1 LIQVTVLPDEPRR
14 LSGRCIDCSYPFD
27 RIPAERR
34 RCHPPAVTCSGEE
47 ILDDR
52 QSISIA
58 VLTAN
63 QDDVELVNRTLRD
76 AGQVAHCHWVA
87 TPNTLDET
95 LESRM
100 VELIIVNK
108 DSYAD
113 TIRQLI
119 EQKDAYMPEVP
130 VVAISKNVD
139 EATIQEAMKQ
149 GACDLVSID
158 KKARLQA
165 VVSRELRAY
174 RVERALNT
182 TINSASAY
190 RRQLND
196 YMQDSAVAIAY
207 VQEGIVTDV
216 NLAWLKL
223 FRIRDKDDVAGLPLM
238 DNFDSESQ
246 AAIKGA
252 LVATLKGKWDSDG
265 KLVARGRID
274 QQESLALQLAF
285 QLTDYDGSPHVQI
298 KISPPEVVVEEPT
311 KLVHEALQRDP
322 TTLFFHRAEFLERLT
337 RRIAKKPNSGLHVLA
352 YIKPDHFSE
361 LHKIIGI
368 LPTEEVLSQL
378 AEEVRKRMQPR
389 DVAGRFEGTVLM
401 VLLER
406 GSDRDAETWAQ
417 QLVEH
422 VHDFDFRIGDR
433 SLNLTCT
440 VGICAAS
447 GVYSSLEELIVAA
460 TEAHQQGKKN
470 GGNCVILSESADAD
484 TRLRKYDAIWVRL
497 IKGALMENRFR
508 LAQLPIAGLRSDTDG
523 MYDLLVRMIDEQGN
537 ALLPS
542 DFLPAAE
549 RNNLMKTIDRWIV
562 SAAMDF
568 CVENKATRV
577 FVRLSQQS
585 LHDTSL
591 FAWMQKECVKRK
603 VEPLR
608 ICIQIPEQEAAK
620 HIKFTRQVVEQIR
633 AIGVGF
639 ALQHYGVDK
648 NRFQILDILR
658 PDYVK
663 IDGELMHTLT
673 TDTRMQESIRL
684 VTEAAEQRN
693 IETIAERVENA
704 NAMAVLFQLGVNY
717 MQGHYVHEPEVV
729 LQEPPSVSQTTL
741 DAIG

>member
-1 LIQVTVLPDEPRR
+1 MVKGNDLN
-14 LSGRCIDCSYPFD
+14 
-27 RIPAERR
+27 
-34 RCHPPAVTCSGEE
+34 
-47 ILDDR
+47 DR

-58 VLTAN
+58 VLTRN

-76 AGQVAHCHWVA
+76 AGHAAHCHWVA
-87 TPNTLDET
+87 SPGTLDET
-95 LESRM
+95 LESRK
-100 VELIIVNK
+100 VELIIINQ
-108 DSYAD
+108 DTYAD
-113 TIRQLI
+113 TVRQVI
-119 EQKDAYMPEVP
+119 EQKDSYMPEVP
-130 VVAISKNVD
+130 VVAVSTSVD
-139 EATIQEAMKQ
+139 EAKIQEAMKQ
-149 GACDLVSID
+149 GACDLVSMD
-158 KKARLQA
+158 RKARLQA
-165 VVSRELRAY
+165 VVTRELRAY

-196 YMQDSAVAIAY
+196 YMQDSAVGIAY

-238 DNFDSESQ
+238 DIFDSESH

-252 LVATLKGKWDSDG
+252 IVATTKGKWDRDG
-265 KLVARGRID
+265 KLVAKAKLG
-274 QQESLALQLAF
+274 QQESTSLEMEL
-285 QLTDYDGSPHVQI
+285 QLTDFDGSPHVQI
-298 KISPPEVVVEEPT
+298 RITPPEPPAEEPT

-322 TTLFFHRAEFLERLT
+322 TTLFFHRPEFLERLT
-337 RRIAKKPNSGLHVLA
+337 KRIASKPKSGLHILA

-361 LHKIIGI
+361 LNKIVGI
-368 LPTEEVLSQL
+368 LPTEEILSQL
-378 AEEVRKRMQPR
+378 AEEIRKRMNPR
-389 DVAGRFEGTVLM
+389 DVAGRFEGTVIM
-401 VLLER
+401 ALLER
-406 GSDRDAETWAQ
+406 GSERDAEAWAQ

-422 VHDFDFRIGDR
+422 LQNVDFKAADR
-433 SLNLTCT
+433 TVNLTCT
-440 VGICAAS
+440 VGVCAVS
-447 GVYSSLEELIVAA
+447 GVYSSLEELIVAVA
-460 TEAHQQGKKN
+460 EARQQGKKN
-470 GGNCVILSESADAD
+470 GGNCVVLAESTDID

-497 IKGALMENRFR
+497 IKAALMENRFR
-508 LAQLPIAGLRSDTDG
+508 LAQLPIAGLRSDSDG

-568 CVENKATRV
+568 CVENKATKV
-577 FVRLSQQS
+577 FIRLSRQS
-585 LHDTSL
+585 LQDSSL
-591 FAWMQKECVKRK
+591 VGWMKKECGKRK
-603 VEPLR
+603 VEPSKL
-608 ICIQIPEQEAAK
+608 CIQIPEREAAK
-620 HIKFTRQVVEQIR
+620 HIKLVKQVVEEFR
-633 AIGVGF
+633 TIGIGF
-639 ALQHYGVDK
+639 ALEHYGVDK

-658 PDYVK
+658 PDFIK

-673 TDTRMQESIRL
+673 TDTAMQESIRL
-684 VTEAAEQRN
+684 VAEAADQRS

-741 DAIG
+741 DAIGS

>member
-1 LIQVTVLPDEPRR
+1 LNDQQ
-14 LSGRCIDCSYPFD
+14 G
-27 RIPAERR
+27 
-34 RCHPPAVTCSGEE
+34 
-47 ILDDR
+47 
-52 QSISIA
+52 ISIA

-63 QDDVELVNRTLRD
+63 QDDVELVNRSLRD
-76 AGQVAHCHWVA
+76 AGHAAHCHWVA
-87 TPNTLDET
+87 NPNTLDDT

-100 VELIIVNK
+100 VELIIINK

-113 TIRQLI
+113 TIRQVI

-130 VVAISKNVD
+130 VVAVSKAVD

-149 GACDLVSID
+149 GACDLVSIG

-165 VVSRELRAY
+165 VVTRELRAY
-174 RVERALNT
+174 RVERALNA
-182 TINSASAY
+182 TISSASAY
-190 RRQLND
+190 RQQLND
-196 YMQDSAVAIAY
+196 YMQDSSVAIAY

-223 FRIRDKDDVAGLPLM
+223 FRIRDKNDVAGLPLM

-252 LVATLKGKWDSDG
+252 IVATMKGKWDRSE
-265 KLVARGRID
+265 KLLAKARLG
-274 QQESLALQLAF
+274 QQESTTVEMEL
-285 QLTDYDGSPHVQI
+285 QLTDFDGSPHVQI
-298 KISPPEVVVEEPT
+298 KISPPEVAAEEPT

-322 TTLFFHRAEFLERLT
+322 TTLFFHRAEFLERLAK
-337 RRIAKKPNSGLHVLA
+337 RIAKKPKSGLHILA

-361 LHKIIGI
+361 LSKVVGI
-368 LPTEEVLSQL
+368 LPTEEVFAQL
-378 AEEVRKRMQPR
+378 AEEMRKRMHPR

-401 VLLER
+401 ALLER
-406 GSDRDAETWAQ
+406 GSERDAEAWAQ
-417 QLVEH
+417 QLIDH
-422 VHDFDFRIGDR
+422 VHDFDFKVSDR
-433 SLNLTCT
+433 SVNLTCT
-440 VGICAAS
+440 VGVCAVS
-447 GVYSSLEELIVAA
+447 GVYSSLEELIVAVA
-460 TEAHQQGKKN
+460 EARQQGKKN
-470 GGNCVILSESADAD
+470 GGNCVVLSESTDAD
-484 TRLRKYDAIWVRL
+484 TRLRKYDAIWVRM
-497 IKGALMENRFR
+497 IKAALMENRFR
-508 LAQLPIAGLRSDTDG
+508 LAQLPIAGLRSDSDG

-577 FVRLSQQS
+577 FVRLSRQS
-585 LHDTSL
+585 LQDSSL
-591 FAWMQKECVKRK
+591 IAWMKKECGKRK
-603 VEPLR
+603 VDPSK
-608 ICIQIPEQEAAK
+608 ICIQVPEQEAAK
-620 HIKFTRQVVEQIR
+620 YIKMTKQVVEQFR
-633 AIGVGF
+633 TIGVGF

-673 TDTRMQESIRL
+673 TDTAMQESIRQ
-684 VTEAAEQRN
+684 VAEAAEHRS

-729 LQEPPSVSQTTL
+729 LQEPPAVSQTTL
-741 DAIG
+741 DAIGS

>member
-1 LIQVTVLPDEPRR
+1 LN
-14 LSGRCIDCSYPFD
+14 
-27 RIPAERR
+27 
-34 RCHPPAVTCSGEE
+34 
-47 ILDDR
+47 DR

-76 AGQVAHCHWVA
+76 AGHAAHCHWVA
-87 TPNTLDET
+87 NPNSLDDT

-100 VELIIVNK
+100 VELIIINK

-113 TIRQLI
+113 TIRQVI

-130 VVAISKNVD
+130 VVAVSATVD

-149 GACDLVSID
+149 GACDLVSIS

-165 VVSRELRAY
+165 VVTRELRAY

-182 TINSASAY
+182 TISSASAY
-190 RRQLND
+190 RQQLQD

-223 FRIRDKDDVAGLPLM
+223 FRIADKNEVADLPLM
-238 DNFDSESQ
+238 DSFDPESH

-252 LVATLKGKWDSDG
+252 IVATMKGKWDRG
-265 KLVARGRID
+265 EKLLAKARLG
-274 QQESLALQLAF
+274 QQDPTTLEMEL
-285 QLTDYDGSPHVQI
+285 QLTDFDGAPHVQI
-298 KISPPEVVVEEPT
+298 RILPPEVAVEEPT

-322 TTLFFHRAEFLERLT
+322 TTLFFHRVEFLERLT
-337 RRIAKKPNSGLHVLA
+337 KRIAKKPKSGLHVLA

-361 LHKIIGI
+361 LRKVVGI
-368 LPTEEVLSQL
+368 LPTEEVIGQL
-378 AEEVRKRMQPR
+378 AEEIRKRMNPR
-389 DVAGRFEGTVLM
+389 DVAGRFEGTVIM
-401 VLLER
+401 ALLER
-406 GSDRDAETWAQ
+406 GNERDAESWAQ
-417 QLVEH
+417 QLIEH
-422 VHDFDFRIGDR
+422 IHDFDFKISDR
-433 SLNLTCT
+433 SVNLTCT
-440 VGICAAS
+440 VGVCAVS
-447 GVYSSLEELIVAA
+447 GVYSSLEELIVAVA
-460 TEAHQQGKKN
+460 EAREQGKKN
-470 GGNCVILSESADAD
+470 GGNCVVLSESTDAD
-484 TRLRKYDAIWVRL
+484 TRLRKYDAIWVRM
-497 IKGALMENRFR
+497 IKAALMENRFR
-508 LAQLPIAGLRSDTDG
+508 LAQLPIAGLRSDSEG
-523 MYDLLVRMIDEQGN
+523 MFDLLVRMIDEQGN

-568 CVENKATRV
+568 CVENNATRV
-577 FVRLSQQS
+577 FVRLSRQS
-585 LHDTSL
+585 LQDSSL
-591 FAWMQKECVKRK
+591 IAWMKKECGKRQVDPSK
-603 VEPLR
+603 
-608 ICIQIPEQEAAK
+608 ICIQVPEQEAAK
-620 HIKFTRQVVEQIR
+620 YIKMTRQVVEQFR
-633 AIGVGF
+633 SIGVGF

-673 TDTRMQESIRL
+673 TDTAMQESIRQ
-684 VTEAAEQRN
+684 VAEAAEQRS
-693 IETIAERVENA
+693 IQTIAERVENA

-741 DAIG
+741 DAIGTYTS

>member
-1 LIQVTVLPDEPRR
+1 LN
-14 LSGRCIDCSYPFD
+14 
-27 RIPAERR
+27 
-34 RCHPPAVTCSGEE
+34 
-47 ILDDR
+47 DR

-76 AGQVAHCHWVA
+76 GGHAAHCHWVA
-87 TPNTLDET
+87 NPNTLDKT
-95 LESRM
+95 LESRR
-100 VELIIVNK
+100 VEMIIINK

-113 TIRQLI
+113 TIRQVI
-119 EQKDAYMPEVP
+119 EQKDAYLPEVP
-130 VVAISKNVD
+130 VIAVSASVD
-139 EATIQEAMKQ
+139 EATIQDAMKQ
-149 GACDLVSID
+149 GACDLVSIER
-158 KKARLQA
+158 KARLQA
-165 VVSRELRAY
+165 VVTRELRAY

-196 YMQDSAVAIAY
+196 YMQDSAIAIAY

-223 FRIRDKDDVAGLPLM
+223 FRIRDKNDVAGLPLM
-238 DNFDSESQ
+238 DNFDPESQ

-252 LVATLKGKWDSDG
+252 LVATMKGRWDRNE
-265 KLVARGRID
+265 KLVAKTRVG
-274 QQESLALQLAF
+274 QQEPTTLELELN
-285 QLTDYDGSPHVQI
+285 LTDFDGSPHVQI
-298 KISPPEVVVEEPT
+298 KISPPEPVAEEPT

-337 RRIAKKPNSGLHVLA
+337 RRLAKKPRSGLQVLA

-361 LHKIIGI
+361 LRKIVGI
-368 LPTEEVLSQL
+368 LPTEDILSQL
-378 AEEVRKRMQPR
+378 AEEIRKRMQPR

-401 VLLER
+401 ALLER
-406 GSDRDAETWAQ
+406 GSDRDAESWAQ

-422 VHDFDFRIGDR
+422 IHDFDFRIRDR
-433 SLNLTCT
+433 SVNLTCT
-440 VGICAAS
+440 VGLCAVS
-447 GVYSSLEELIVAA
+447 GVYSSLEELIVAVA
-460 TEAHQQGKKN
+460 EAQQVGRKK
-470 GGNCVILSESADAD
+470 GGNCVILSDSTDVD

-508 LAQLPIAGLRSDTDG
+508 LAQLPIAGLRSDCDG

-562 SAAMDF
+562 SAAIDF

-577 FVRLSQQS
+577 FVRLSYQS
-585 LHDTSL
+585 LQDASL
-591 FAWMQKECVKRK
+591 FAWIKKECIKRK
-603 VEPLR
+603 VEPSK

-620 HIKFTRQVVEQIR
+620 HIKFTKQVVEQFR
-633 AIGVGF
+633 AIGVAF

-658 PDYVK
+658 PDFVK
-663 IDGELMHTLT
+663 IDGELMHTLR
-673 TDTRMQESIRL
+673 TDTVMQESIRL
-684 VTEAAEQRN
+684 VVEAAEHRS

-729 LQEPPSVSQTTL
+729 LQDPPSVSQTTL
-741 DAIG
+741 DAFGS

>member
-1 LIQVTVLPDEPRR
+1 LN
-14 LSGRCIDCSYPFD
+14 
-27 RIPAERR
+27 
-34 RCHPPAVTCSGEE
+34 
-47 ILDDR
+47 DR

-76 AGQVAHCHWVA
+76 GGHAAHCHWVA
-87 TPNTLDET
+87 NPSTLDET
-95 LESRM
+95 LESRG
-100 VELIIVNK
+100 VEMIIINK

-113 TIRQLI
+113 TIRQVI
-119 EQKDAYMPEVP
+119 EQKDAYLPEVP
-130 VVAISKNVD
+130 VVAISASVD
-139 EATIQEAMKQ
+139 ESTIQDAMKQ
-149 GACDLVSID
+149 GACDLVSIER
-158 KKARLQA
+158 KARLQA
-165 VVSRELRAY
+165 VVTRELRAY

-196 YMQDSAVAIAY
+196 YMQDSAIAIAY

-223 FRIRDKDDVAGLPLM
+223 FRIRDKNDVAGLPLM

-252 LVATLKGKWDSDG
+252 IVATVKGKWDRNE
-265 KLVARGRID
+265 KLVANARVG
-274 QQESLALQLAF
+274 QQESTALELELN
-285 QLTDYDGSPHVQI
+285 LTDFDGSPHVQI
-298 KISPPEVVVEEPT
+298 KISPPDPVAEEPT

-337 RRIAKKPNSGLHVLA
+337 RRLARKPKSGLQVLA
-352 YIKPDHFSE
+352 CIKPDHFSE
-361 LHKIIGI
+361 LRKVVGI
-368 LPTEEVLSQL
+368 LATEDILSQL
-378 AEEVRKRMQPR
+378 AEEIRKRMQPR

-401 VLLER
+401 ALLER
-406 GSDRDAETWAQ
+406 GSDRDAGSWAQ

-422 VHDFDFRIGDR
+422 IHDFDFRIDGR
-433 SLNLTCT
+433 SINLTCT
-440 VGICAAS
+440 VGLCAVS
-447 GVYSSLEELIVAA
+447 GVYSSLEELIVAVD
-460 TEAHQQGKKN
+460 EAQQAGRKK
-470 GGNCVILSESADAD
+470 GGNRVVLSDSTDAD
-484 TRLRKYDAIWVRL
+484 TRLRRYDAIWVRL

-508 LAQLPIAGLRSDTDG
+508 LAQLPIAGLRSDCEG

-577 FVRLSQQS
+577 FVRLSYQS
-585 LHDTSL
+585 LQDASL
-591 FAWMQKECVKRK
+591 FAWMKKECIKRK
-603 VEPLR
+603 VEPSK
-608 ICIQIPEQEAAK
+608 ICIQMPEQEAAK
-620 HIKFTRQVVEQIR
+620 HIKFAKQVVEQFR
-633 AIGVGF
+633 VIGVTF

-658 PDYVK
+658 PDFIK
-663 IDGELMHTLT
+663 IDGELMHTLR
-673 TDTRMQESIRL
+673 TDTAMQESIRL
-684 VTEAAEQRN
+684 VVEAAELRS

-729 LQEPPSVSQTTL
+729 LQDPPSVSQTTL
-741 DAIG
+741 DAFGS